1 MNQYYP
7 GNYLPQGGA
16 YPPLP
21 PGSSHHHHHHHHPYM
36 QHTGGMHNSMSI
48 PLDVPTDRC
57 TFFSKMGACRHGD
70 HCTKIHNRP
79 TASPTVVFPMMYPN
93 PLAVRYLTGEYTGPK
108 EFEKKYIKKH
118 FEHFYKET
126 WRSLMEI
133 GKIEELRVVSNLGE
147 HLLGSVYVR
156 FDSNDAAAKV
166 VKQLKNKK
174 FNKIILLPELSP
186 VTNFSEA
193 CCKEDCEG
201 HCGRGAQCNYLHIMK
216 VSRKLLE
223 KLEHEQAKFW
233 KRREKSMKSVKNNTT
248 SSFSSGNHQHHNA
261 MTPTGGESAS
271 NGTGSRSPSEGG
283 SAESGVC
290 ELCGKAGHSG
300 RICPMK

>member
-1 MNQYYP
+1 M
-7 GNYLPQGGA
+7 
-16 YPPLP
+16 
-21 PGSSHHHHHHHHPYM
+21 HP
-36 QHTGGMHNSMSI
+36 GMHNPM
-48 PLDVPTDRC
+48 PMGGEPTTDRC
-57 TFFSKMGACRHGD
+57 IFFSKMGACRHGD

-93 PLAVRYLTGEYTGPK
+93 PLAVRYISGDYTGPK

-126 WRSLMEI
+126 WRSLMEL

-147 HLLGSVYVR
+147 HLLGNVYVR
-156 FDSNDAAAKV
+156 FDSNEAASNV
-166 VKQLKNKK
+166 VKELKNKK

-223 KLEHEQAKFW
+223 KLEHEQSKHW
-233 KRREKSMKSVKNNTT
+233 KRREKGMKAAKSASANNTNN
-248 SSFSSGNHQHHNA
+248 S
-261 MTPTGGESAS
+261 TPVRGESAS
-271 NGTGSRSPSEGG
+271 NGTGSRSPSEGA
-283 SAESGVC
+283 SAEPATC
-290 ELCGKAGHSG
+290 ELCGKPGHSG
-300 RICPMK
+300 SNCPMK